1 MFNPKEIIFLVV
13 SGVMAILFSKLRF
26 SFIDPIDTLKFYN
39 RVMANI
45 TRSKTTATV
54 PNKTNLVKLFQVF
67 L

>member
-54 PNKTNLVKLFQVF
+54 PNKTNLVKPFQVF